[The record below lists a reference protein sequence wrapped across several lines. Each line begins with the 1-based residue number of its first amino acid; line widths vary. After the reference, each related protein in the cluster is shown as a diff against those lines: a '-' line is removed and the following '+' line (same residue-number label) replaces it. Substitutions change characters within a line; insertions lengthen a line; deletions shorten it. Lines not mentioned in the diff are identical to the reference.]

1 MIFRPSIGLNTFVIE
16 HYKDYDNAVKL
27 GYVLDELTNKEAIT
41 IIYDPHCFA
50 ENGYHLC
57 ASIQNGEHY
66 IIMDSTHFPC
76 YYEMPEVL
84 EALILHEVGH
94 FSNGDYE
101 KIHLK
106 ADHIKTDRGANIIR
120 GMVQPHELD
129 ADKYAAKNVGVPVMM
144 RALDY
149 LIALRKERKDDPI
162 KAAAIRE
169 FELRK
174 KALNDLS
181 KEFSS

>member
-1 MIFRPSIGLNTFVIE
+1 
-16 HYKDYDNAVKL
+16 
-27 GYVLDELTNKEAIT
+27 
-41 IIYDPHCFA
+41 
-50 ENGYHLC
+50 
-57 ASIQNGEHY
+57 
-66 IIMDSTHFPC
+66 
-76 YYEMPEVL
+76 
-84 EALILHEVGH
+84 
-94 FSNGDYE
+94 
-101 KIHLK
+101 
-106 ADHIKTDRGANIIR
+106 
-120 GMVQPHELD
+120 MVQPHELD